1 MLRSVKQCRSVSHSK
16 SKSKTRREPSRR
28 DELRQQVLRHMKG
41 DSYQPSTKSE
51 LARALG
57 LDPKERATFRKVLTD
72 LEEDGTVSK
81 LQKGRYRLGGG
92 GKPGTARGRIDFLR
106 SGKAFVTLQTCAQG
120 STAIA
125 QPGERIF
132 VSQHLT
138 GTALPGDIVEIA
150 LRRADVPEW
159 VKHSKKAG
167 GRQQDEV
174 DGKVTK
180 VITRGGKPIV
190 GLFKKHGGFF
200 TVKPD
205 DKRYPETV
213 EILPYSKDTGARGAA
228 PKAKAGDIVVVELV
242 KWDQANRPPVG
253 RIVKIL
259 GKQGEKGVDIE
270 SIVHRHGL
278 PLEFPPEVQSEAK
291 AVSNQVGGEDLRGR
305 EDWRDR
311 LVVTI
316 DPFDARDFDD
326 AISVEA
332 LEGGGWKL
340 AVHIADVSHYVKPGS
355 ALDKEASRRGNSTY
369 LVDRVIP
376 MLPESLSNGICSLR
390 PNEDRLTQLVE
401 IEFSPAGKVV
411 KTHYASAVICSAKR
425 FTYEEAMEVIRPVV
439 EGKQPRSNRD
449 KPKKSNDPITEMLRE
464 AWRLASKL
472 RVERF
477 KHGSLDLDFAEVKII
492 LDDKGHP
499 TELRKVEYDES
510 HQLIEEFM
518 LVANEQVARVLKTSG
533 KPAMFRVHEE
543 PDADKLI
550 EYREMALSHG
560 FKVGDLSVRAELQ
573 KLLKMIKGSFE
584 EHTLKLGLLKSLKRA
599 VYDVEPLGH
608 FGLSKVN
615 YTHFTSPIRR
625 YADLIVHRALCK
637 LSLHAPQIKM
647 RTPTFEGMKEIA
659 ENISRTERVSS
670 DAEMDSKRLKEME
683 YFAHLVETKSS
694 MTFPAVINDVRRNGL
709 FVELITEQVR
719 GLVPVSAF
727 PEGDFFFA
735 GEVGAWQ
742 SQSPRVDLRVGN
754 KVDVQP
760 MRVDFD
766 NMFIDF
772 QIVAF
777 EDHDHGP
784 LEKRAAPAGQR
795 RPSGGNRSA
804 NNRRGSQK
812 KSTRGKS
819 SGRSRGGNSKRR

>member
-1 MLRSVKQCRSVSHSK
+1 
-16 SKSKTRREPSRR
+16 
-28 DELRQQVLRHMKG
+28 MKG

-51 LARALG
+51 LARKLG
-57 LDPKERATFRKVLTD
+57 LDPKERATFRQALND
-72 LEEDGTVSK
+72 LEEEGTVSK

-138 GTALPGDIVEIA
+138 GTALPGDTVEIA

-159 VKHSKKAG
+159 VKHSKKPG
-167 GRQQDEV
+167 DRKPDEV

-213 EILPYSKDTGARGAA
+213 EILPYSKDSGARGAA
-228 PKAKAGDIVVVELV
+228 PKANAGDIVVVELV

-270 SIVHRHGL
+270 SIIHRHGL
-278 PLEFPPEVQSEAK
+278 PLEFPSEVKSEAK
-291 AVSNQVGGEDLRGR
+291 MVGDHVGGDDLQGR

-326 AISVEA
+326 AISVQA
-332 LEGGGWKL
+332 LDGGGWKL

-355 ALDKEASRRGNSTY
+355 ALDKEASKRGNSTY

-401 IEFSPAGKVV
+401 IEFSPAGKPI

-425 FTYEEAMEVIRPVV
+425 FTYEEAMEEIRPVV
-439 EGKQPRSNRD
+439 EGKQ
-449 KPKKSNDPITEMLRE
+449 PKKSNDPITEMLRE

-472 RVERF
+472 RKERF
-477 KHGSLDLDFAEVKII
+477 KNGSLDLDFAEVKII
-492 LDDKGHP
+492 LDDKGQP
-499 TELRKVEYDES
+499 TELRKVDYDES

-543 PDADKLI
+543 PDADKLL

-584 EHTLKLGLLKSLKRA
+584 EHSLKLGLLKSLKRA

-608 FGLSKVN
+608 YGLSKVN

-683 YFAHLVETKSS
+683 YFAHLVATKSS
-694 MTFPAVINDVRRNGL
+694 KAFPAVINDVRRNGL

-727 PEGDFFFA
+727 PEGDFFLA

-742 SQSPRVDLRVGN
+742 SQNPRVDLRVGN

-760 MRVDFD
+760 IRVDFD

-772 QIVAF
+772 QIVAY
-777 EDHDHGP
+777 EEHDHGP
-784 LEKRAAPAGQR
+784 LEKRSAPAGQR
-795 RPSGGNRSA
+795 RPSGGGRQDND
-804 NNRRGSQK
+804 RRGSQ
-812 KSTRGKS
+812 GKS
-819 SGRSRGGNSKRR
+819 SRGKPTGRPRGGKSKRTKRR